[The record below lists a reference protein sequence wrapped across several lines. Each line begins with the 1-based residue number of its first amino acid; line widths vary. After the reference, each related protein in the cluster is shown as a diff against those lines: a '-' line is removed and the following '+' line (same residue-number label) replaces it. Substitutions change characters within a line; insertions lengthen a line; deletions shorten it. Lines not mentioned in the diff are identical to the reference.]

1 MKLPQSRALLQGMWR
16 VHKLVWRISG
26 GRLLTRV
33 VGMPVLELVTTGRRS
48 GLERSVLLNY
58 FEIADGFVVIASNAG
73 DDAVPAWWL
82 NLQAAPEGRVLAGR
96 REYPVRAR
104 EATGAER
111 EALWN
116 GAVEANPGYENIRG
130 ATNRRIPVVV
140 LETT

>member
-1 MKLPQSRALLQGMWR
+1 MKLPQNRALLQGMWR
-16 VHKLVWRISG
+16 IHKLVWRISG

-73 DDAVPAWWL
+73 DDAMPAWWL
-82 NLQAAPEGRVLAGR
+82 NLRAAPEGRVVAGR
-96 REYPVRAR
+96 NEYPVRAR
-104 EATGAER
+104 EATGDER
-111 EALWN
+111 EALWHK
-116 GAVEANPGYENIRG
+116 AVAANPGYEDLRA
-130 ATNRRIPVVV
+130 ATTRRIPVVV